1 MYTLIN
7 PVYAYIIA
15 GGLFA
20 ILLLLLVI
28 AKGDKVF
35 CTNPITI
42 WIYETFNCYNTSAI
56 LWNGLMWIAFISTG
70 VVWPEIASIVSSLLS
85 LYFFLLVLLSSDGE
99 YDRALKNQTWFFMA
113 WIFYIFAIIIG
124 IGFGL
129 YWIWE
134 NTIGRFNNWLDAYR
148 GNKAFDKWKQDNTR
162 PDARN
167 N

>member
-1 MYTLIN
+1 MITLIN

-70 VVWPEIASIVSSLLS
+70 VVWPEIASINFIISSLLS
-85 LYFFLLVLLSSDGE
+85 MYLVVLILFTSNAE

-113 WIFYIFAIIIG
+113 WIFYIFAIIVGIG
-124 IGFGL
+124 IGL
-129 YWIWE
+129 YWIWK
-134 NTIGRFNNWLDAYR
+134 NTIVRFNNYI
-148 GNKAFDKWKQDNTR
+148 DKNGS
-162 PDARN
+162 N

>member
-1 MYTLIN
+1 MITLIN

-70 VVWPEIASIVSSLLS
+70 VVWPEIASIISSLLS
-85 LYFFLLVLLSSDGE
+85 MYLVVLILFTSNAE

-113 WIFYIFAIIIG
+113 WIFYIFAIIVGIG
-124 IGFGL
+124 IGL
-129 YWIWE
+129 YWIWK
-134 NTIGRFNNWLDAYR
+134 NTIVRFNNYI
-148 GNKAFDKWKQDNTR
+148 DKNGS
-162 PDARN
+162 N

>member
-70 VVWPEIASIVSSLLS
+70 VVWPEIASIISSLLS
-85 LYFFLLVLLSSDGE
+85 MYLVVLILFTSNAE

-113 WIFYIFAIIIG
+113 WIFYIFAIIVGIG
-124 IGFGL
+124 IGL
-129 YWIWE
+129 YWIWK
-134 NTIGRFNNWLDAYR
+134 NTIVRFNNYI
-148 GNKAFDKWKQDNTR
+148 DKNGS
-162 PDARN
+162 N

>member
-1 MYTLIN
+1 MIALIN

-70 VVWPEIASIVSSLLS
+70 VVWPEIASIISSLLS
-85 LYFFLLVLLSSDGE
+85 MYLVVLILFTSNAE

-113 WIFYIFAIIIG
+113 WIFYIFAIIVGIG
-124 IGFGL
+124 IGL
-129 YWIWE
+129 YWIWK
-134 NTIGRFNNWLDAYR
+134 NTIVRFNNYI
-148 GNKAFDKWKQDNTR
+148 DKNGS
-162 PDARN
+162 N

>member
-1 MYTLIN
+1 MITLIN

-35 CTNPITI
+35 CTNPITL

-70 VVWPEIASIVSSLLS
+70 VVWPEIASIISSLLS
-85 LYFFLLVLLSSDGE
+85 MYLVVLILFTSNAE

-113 WIFYIFAIIIG
+113 WIFYIFAIIVG

-129 YWIWE
+129 YWIWK
-134 NTIGRFNNWLDAYR
+134 NTIVRFNNYIDKN
-148 GNKAFDKWKQDNTR
+148 GN
-162 PDARN
+162 N

>member
-1 MYTLIN
+1 MITLIN

-70 VVWPEIASIVSSLLS
+70 VVWPEIASINFIISSLLS
-85 LYFFLLVLLSSDGE
+85 MYLVVLILFTSNAE

-113 WIFYIFAIIIG
+113 WIFYIFAIIVGIG
-124 IGFGL
+124 IGL
-129 YWIWE
+129 YWIWK
-134 NTIGRFNNWLDAYR
+134 NTIVRFNNY
-148 GNKAFDKWKQDNTR
+148 KDKNGS
-162 PDARN
+162 N

>member
-85 LYFFLLVLLSSDGE
+85 MYLVVLILFTSNAE

-124 IGFGL
+124 IGIGL
-129 YWIWE
+129 YWIWK
-134 NTIGRFNNWLDAYR
+134 NTIVRFNNYI
-148 GNKAFDKWKQDNTR
+148 DKNGS
-162 PDARN
+162 N